1 MKRKT
6 FLFIGI
12 VILIILAVSYFIN
25 LNVEN
30 GVNYA
35 IQSSL
40 LGIIIFYNP
49 FILAF
54 YILIAVV
61 LIKKSFSSV

>member
-6 FLFIGI
+6 SVFIGI
-12 VILIILAVSYFIN
+12 IILIILAISYFIN
-25 LNVEN
+25 INVEN
-30 GVNYA
+30 GINYT
-35 IQSSL
+35 INSSL
-40 LGIIIFYNP
+40 LGVIIFYNP

-54 YILIAVV
+54 YIFIAVV